1 MTNALF
7 IPLWEELIPAGH
19 HWSGLIRRGTVLR
32 LTDIDGGANASMLLF
47 NAEDKLERY
56 NMADTLKAQH
66 TAFLTTAHVC
76 YSDMGRIF
84 CSIIRDDAGWN
95 DTFCGVS
102 DSTHVQAQYGEA
114 NFGQVRNQMYRNGQ
128 DSLLI
133 ELGKY
138 GLGLRDLVP
147 NINFFSKVSCDDDGK
162 LLHHPTHSKAGSVI
176 DLRFE
181 MNSLVMIATA
191 PHPLHQAAEYSAK
204 PVLLSAYRA
213 EPVDYDDICLRHCE
227 QNQRGFVL
235 TDRYYAV

>member
-1 MTNALF
+1 MSLSTPTF
-7 IPLWEELIPAGH
+7 LWEELVPAGH

-32 LTDIDGGANASMLLF
+32 LTDIDGGANVSALF
-47 NAEDKLERY
+47 FNPEDKLERY
-56 NMADTLKAQH
+56 NMADSLKAQH
-66 TAFLTTAHVC
+66 TAFLTTGHVC

-95 DTFCGVS
+95 DTFCGLS
-102 DSTHVQAQYGEA
+102 DSAQVQTQYGEA

-147 NINFFSKVSCDDDGK
+147 NINFFSKVSCDENGK
-162 LLHHPTHSKAGSVI
+162 LSHHPTHSSAGNVI

-181 MNSLVMIATA
+181 MNTLVMLSTA
-191 PHPLHQAAEYSAK
+191 PHPLNQASEYSPK
-204 PVLLSAYRA
+204 SVLLSAYRA
-213 EPVDYDDICLRHCE
+213 DAIADDDVCRTQCA
-227 QNQRGFVL
+227 QNARGFIL
-235 TDRYYAV
+235 TERYYAV

>member
-1 MTNALF
+1 MKPSL
-7 IPLWEELIPAGH
+7 PSVLWEELVPAGH

-32 LTDIDGGANASMLLF
+32 LTDLGGGANASMLFF
-47 NAEDKLERY
+47 NPEDKLERY
-56 NMADTLKAQH
+56 NMADTMKAQH
-66 TAFLTTAHVC
+66 TAFLTTGHVC

-102 DSTHVQAQYGEA
+102 DAAQI
-114 NFGQVRNQMYRNGQ
+114 NTQFGQADFGLVRNRMYRNGQ

-147 NINFFSKVSCDDDGK
+147 NVNFFSKVSCDDNGK
-162 LLHHPTHSKAGSVI
+162 LHYLPAHSPAGSVI

-181 MNSLVMIATA
+181 MNSLVVLSTA
-191 PHPLHQAAEYSAK
+191 PHPLNPSTEYNPK
-204 PVLLSAYRA
+204 PVLLSAYSA
-213 EPVDYDDICLRHCE
+213 ESITDNDRCRQHCP
-227 QNQRGFVL
+227 QNERGFIL

>member
-1 MTNALF
+1 MSLS
-7 IPLWEELIPAGH
+7 IPTFLWEELVPAGH

-32 LTDIDGGANASMLLF
+32 LTDIEGGANLSTLF
-47 NAEDKLERY
+47 FNPEDKLERY

-66 TAFLTTAHVC
+66 TAFLTTGHVC

-95 DTFCGVS
+95 DTFCGLS
-102 DSTHVQAQYGEA
+102 DSAQVKAQYGEA
-114 NFGQVRNQMYRNGQ
+114 NFGQARNQMYRNGQ

-147 NINFFSKVSCDDDGK
+147 NINFFSKVSCDENGK
-162 LLHHPTHSKAGSVI
+162 LAHHPNHSKAGIVI

-181 MNSLVMIATA
+181 MNTLVMLATA
-191 PHPLHQAAEYSAK
+191 PHPLNQASEYSPK
-204 PVLLSAYRA
+204 PVLLSSYRA
-213 EPVDYDDICLRHCE
+213 DAVPDNDACRTSCP
-227 QNQRGFVL
+227 QNTRGFML
-235 TDRYYAV
+235 TERYYTV

>member
-1 MTNALF
+1 MSLSTPTF
-7 IPLWEELIPAGH
+7 LWEELVPAGH

-32 LTDIDGGANASMLLF
+32 LTDIDGGANVSTLLF
-47 NAEDKLERY
+47 NPEDKLERY

-66 TAFLTTAHVC
+66 TAFLTTGHVC

-95 DTFCGVS
+95 DTFCGLS
-102 DSTHVQAQYGEA
+102 DSAQVQAQYGEA

-147 NINFFSKVSCDDDGK
+147 NINFFSKVSCDENGK
-162 LLHHPTHSKAGSVI
+162 LSHHPTHSSAGSVI

-181 MNSLVMIATA
+181 MNTLVMLSTA
-191 PHPLHQAAEYSAK
+191 PHPLNKASEYSPK

-213 EPVDYDDICLRHCE
+213 DAVADNDGCRTQCA
-227 QNQRGFVL
+227 QNARGFIL
-235 TDRYYAV
+235 TERYYAV

>member
-1 MTNALF
+1 MSLSTPNF
-7 IPLWEELIPAGH
+7 LWEELVPAGH

-32 LTDIDGGANASMLLF
+32 LTDIDGGANVSTLF
-47 NAEDKLERY
+47 FNPEDKLERY
-56 NMADTLKAQH
+56 NMADSLKAQH
-66 TAFLTTAHVC
+66 TAFLTTGHVC

-95 DTFCGVS
+95 DTFCGLS
-102 DSTHVQAQYGEA
+102 DSAQVQAHYGEA

-147 NINFFSKVSCDDDGK
+147 NINFFSKVSCDENGK
-162 LLHHPTHSKAGSVI
+162 LSHHPTHSNAGSII

-181 MNSLVMIATA
+181 MNTLVMLSTA
-191 PHPLHQAAEYSAK
+191 PHSLNQASEYSPK
-204 PVLLSAYRA
+204 SVLLSAYRA
-213 EPVDYDDICLRHCE
+213 DAVADNDGCRTQCA
-227 QNQRGFVL
+227 QNARGFIL
-235 TDRYYAV
+235 TERYYAI